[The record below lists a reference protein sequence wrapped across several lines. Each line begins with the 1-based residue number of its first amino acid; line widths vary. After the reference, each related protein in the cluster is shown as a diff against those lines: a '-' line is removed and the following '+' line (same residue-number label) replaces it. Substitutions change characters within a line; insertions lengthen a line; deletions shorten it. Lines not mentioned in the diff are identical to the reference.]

1 MKIYVQAI
9 SQKLPEKISTVIPNY
24 INITLSQQSKINLPS
39 KLIAIVDGEC
49 SFSFSTESFI
59 YSFILSLHKEEDASE

>member
-39 KLIAIVDGEC
+39 KLIAIVDVKC
-49 SFSFSTESFI
+49 SFSSLPSHSFI
-59 YSFILSLHKEEDASE
+59 HSFFHYVRKCGGC

>member
-39 KLIAIVDGEC
+39 KLIAIVDVEC
-49 SFSFSTESFI
+49 SFLFSTESFI
-59 YSFILSLHKEEDASE
+59 YSFILSLRK